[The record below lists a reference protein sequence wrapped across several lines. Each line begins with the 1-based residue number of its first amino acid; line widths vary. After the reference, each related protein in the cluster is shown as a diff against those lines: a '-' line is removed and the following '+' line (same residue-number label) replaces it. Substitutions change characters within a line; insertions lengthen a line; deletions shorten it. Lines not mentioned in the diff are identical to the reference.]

1 MNPYRISLLLA
12 GLAGLSA
19 VILAAAGGHLVSG
32 LEDPAAY
39 RSWQS
44 ANLIH
49 IFHAVVLLVL
59 AAINRNQASKVL
71 WYAIVVF
78 ALGITLFSGSI
89 YLSHLS
95 SIENATKL
103 APAGG
108 LMLMFGWV
116 LIIFHALKG
125 HTE

>member
-1 MNPYRISLLLA
+1 M
-12 GLAGLSA
+12 
-19 VILAAAGGHLVSG
+19 VSG
-32 LEDPAAY
+32 LEDPAVY

-49 IFHAVVLLVL
+49 IFHAVVLLAL
-59 AAINRNQASKVL
+59 AALNRNQASRLL

-78 ALGITLFSGSI
+78 ALGITVFSGSI

-95 SIENATKL
+95 NIESATKL

-108 LMLMFGWV
+108 LMLMLGWV
-116 LIIFHALKG
+116 LIIFHALRG